1 MSEKIKGK
9 PNSNTNDDVVESIFG
24 ETLPKEVMENLGWF
38 GRLKKSIISGER
50 KEIPHGL
57 WKQCPECRHTTIKE
71 DIQENFFLCPTCNY
85 HYRIG
90 SREYFNLLFD
100 NQEYTI
106 LFQNIS
112 SKDFLNF
119 VDLKP
124 YKERLNESN
133 KKFAH
138 LSDAMCVALGLLKQ
152 QTIVIACM
160 DFEFI
165 GGSLG
170 SVVGERFARAVDLA
184 IQKRSPFMVISKSGG
199 ARMMESAFSLM
210 QMPKT
215 CAKLSE
221 LSDAGLPFISLLTDP
236 TFGGVTASFA
246 MLGDFNIAEPNALI
260 GFAGPR
266 VVKETIRKDLPKGF
280 QRSEFLLEHGFLDF
294 IVDRKEL
301 KDKIASLISFFK

>member
-1 MSEKIKGK
+1 MSEKTKDK
-9 PNSNTNDDVVESIFG
+9 KNSTDDVVEGIFG

-38 GRLKKSIISGER
+38 GRLKKSISSGER
-50 KEIPHGL
+50 KEIPQGL

-71 DIQENFFLCPTCNY
+71 DIQENFYLCPTCNY

-90 SREYFNLLFD
+90 SVEYFNLLFD
-100 NQEYTI
+100 NQKYTT

-119 VDLKP
+119 TDLKP
-124 YKERLNESN
+124 YKDRLKDIS
-133 KKFAH
+133 KKTPH
-138 LSDAMCVALGLLKQ
+138 LNDAMNVAVGKLKQ
-152 QTIVIACM
+152 RTLVVACM

-170 SVVGERFARAVDLA
+170 SVVGEKFARAVDLA
-184 IQKRSPFMVISKSGG
+184 IEKRSAFLVISKSGG

-301 KDKIASLISFFK
+301 RDKIASLISFFK